1 MGSRTPRGKLG
12 ADGRE
17 ATLKDRSL
25 LLVED
30 EGEVAAFLR
39 DLFALDGWV
48 VDVVTNGRQALQ
60 ALRVRDYRVI
70 VSDIVMPDV
79 DGAGLY
85 REVARWRPELLPRFI
100 FISGF
105 ADTDTADFLRQTRAP
120 MISKPFRYEEIRQ
133 IVDEVLGAEPPS
145 P

>member
-1 MGSRTPRGKLG
+1 M
-12 ADGRE
+12 
-17 ATLKDRSL
+17 
-25 LLVED
+25 
-30 EGEVAAFLR
+30 
-39 DLFALDGWV
+39 
-48 VDVVTNGRQALQ
+48 VDVATNGRQALA
-60 ALRVRDYRVI
+60 ALRERDYRVI

-120 MISKPFRYEEIRQ
+120 MISKPFRFDEIRQ
-133 IVDEVLGAEPPS
+133 AVDEVLGAEPPLS
-145 P
+145 

>member
-1 MGSRTPRGKLG
+1 M
-12 ADGRE
+12 ARE
-17 ATLKDRSL
+17 RSL

-48 VDVVTNGRQALQ
+48 VDVVTDGRQALA
-60 ALRVRDYRVI
+60 ALQVRDYRVI
-70 VSDIVMPDV
+70 VSDIVMPEV

-120 MISKPFRYEEIRQ
+120 MISKPFRFDEIRQ
-133 IVDEVLGAEPPS
+133 AVDEVLGTEPP
-145 P
+145 PP

>member
-1 MGSRTPRGKLG
+1 
-12 ADGRE
+12 
-17 ATLKDRSL
+17 
-25 LLVED
+25 
-30 EGEVAAFLR
+30 
-39 DLFALDGWV
+39 LFELDGWA
-48 VDVVTNGRQALQ
+48 VDIVADGRQALE
-60 ALRVRDYRVI
+60 ALHEREYRVI
-70 VSDIVMPDV
+70 VSDIVMPEM

-120 MISKPFRYEEIRQ
+120 MISKPFRFEEIRQ
-133 IVDEVLGAEPPS
+133 AVDDVLGAGPPA

>member
-1 MGSRTPRGKLG
+1 M
-12 ADGRE
+12 ARE
-17 ATLKDRSL
+17 RSL

-48 VDVVTNGRQALQ
+48 VDVVTDGRQALA
-60 ALRVRDYRVI
+60 ALQVRDYRVI
-70 VSDIVMPDV
+70 VSDIVMPEV

-85 REVARWRPELLPRFI
+85 REVACWRPELLPRFI

-120 MISKPFRYEEIRQ
+120 MISKPFRFDEIRQ
-133 IVDEVLGAEPPS
+133 AVDEVLGTEPP
-145 P
+145 PP

>member
-1 MGSRTPRGKLG
+1 L
-12 ADGRE
+12 DYRE
-17 ATLKDRSL
+17 ASALRERSL

-48 VDVVTNGRQALQ
+48 VDVVTDGRQALA
-60 ALRVRDYRVI
+60 ALQVRDYRVI
-70 VSDIVMPDV
+70 VSDIVMPEV

-120 MISKPFRYEEIRQ
+120 MISKPFRFDEIRQ
-133 IVDEVLGAEPPS
+133 AVDEVLGTEPPA